1 MISHLSDEEVRQYA
15 KSFGIAFGDKGH
27 VRTAPIQ
34 DLRRVIDG
42 HHAQTQTPLPEWLQK
57 SKAKTPTPLPECLQK
72 TTSPFLDWWLESGV
86 YYTVYSSVAIFATI
100 KIIDFVKLYYG
111 VFVGILKDISI
122 ICIMVGVIMVW
133 FNSTAHANHGSDVS
147 SSTDGG
153 VPPTPYKK
161 KAIPATLK
169 RLVWNA
175 NVGEAV
181 GKTKCLCCRVTDITQ
196 LSFHCGHVVAESRGG
211 ETVLSNLK
219 PICQNCNS
227 SMGSTNMETFMQK
240 MI

>member
-15 KSFGIAFGDKGH
+15 KSFCDKCH
-27 VRTAPIQ
+27 ARTAPIQ
-34 DLRRVIDG
+34 DLRRMIDG

-57 SKAKTPTPLPECLQK
+57 S
-72 TTSPFLDWWLESGV
+72 TSPFLDWWLESGV

-133 FNSTAHANHGSDVS
+133 FSSIAPANHGSDDVS

>member
-1 MISHLSDEEVRQYA
+1 MYVSYRQGIVNAIRGRRPRPCPEETNEY
-15 KSFGIAFGDKGH
+15 
-27 VRTAPIQ
+27 
-34 DLRRVIDG
+34 
-42 HHAQTQTPLPEWLQK
+42 PESEETNEYPE
-57 SKAKTPTPLPECLQK
+57 SKATNEYMDNLEKEHSTIDVPTK
-72 TTSPFLDWWLESGV
+72 
-86 YYTVYSSVAIFATI
+86 A
-100 KIIDFVKLYYG
+100 
-111 VFVGILKDISI
+111 
-122 ICIMVGVIMVW
+122 
-133 FNSTAHANHGSDVS
+133 
-147 SSTDGG
+147 
-153 VPPTPYKK
+153 YKK

-227 SMGSTNMETFMQK
+227 SMGTTNMEEFMNK
-240 MI
+240 MK